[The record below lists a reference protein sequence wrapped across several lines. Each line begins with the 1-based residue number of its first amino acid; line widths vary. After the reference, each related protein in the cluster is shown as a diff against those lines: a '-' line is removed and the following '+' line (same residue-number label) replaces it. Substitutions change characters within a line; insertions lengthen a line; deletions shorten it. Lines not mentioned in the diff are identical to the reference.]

1 MIKKSIKRAFVLLF
15 VLGITVF
22 VLLNN
27 DGYKLFKK
35 GYNINQINTITA
47 NLKSEDVNILLQ
59 NSYNKYILKI
69 INNKNFKLIY
79 FTNYLELIEE
89 LGRYDTKA
97 VDIVNEKYFKR
108 NLYKRYANYYKNNP
122 DMTSREIVE
131 NVNCNLDYEYYTL
144 DIKADLNKKNLI
156 LVNKYYKLD
165 RDYEP
170 NNLVTINKKY
180 GRTRKIDAE
189 VYKAFIEMY
198 EAIEKE
204 NMNIYITSPYRSYNY
219 QENLYN
225 NYVKEN
231 GQTKADTFSARA
243 GYSEHQTALAI
254 DIAAKNSLYTKF
266 ATTKEYKWMLEN
278 CYKYGFI
285 LRYPENKEKQTGYM
299 FESWHYRY
307 VGKKVAKY
315 IYESGITYDEYYEY
329 FMS

>member
-27 DGYKLFKK
+27 DGYKLFEK

-198 EAIEKE
+198 DAIEKE

>member
-79 FTNYLELIEE
+79 FANYLELIEE

-97 VDIVNEKYFKR
+97 IDIVNEKYFKR
-108 NLYKRYANYYKNNP
+108 DLYKRYANYYKNNP

-329 FMS
+329 FMN